1 MGHLHMLLCVAR
13 LFLWKTLIHGMGRIA
28 QVLLQ
33 LVLCLVV
40 ELSEDIEGSSSI
52 DVPLEL
58 CVLPQ
63 MDLQFLDAPFPLDP
77 EAEGSSRWMPK
88 SDSHRDGPPATLR

>member
-1 MGHLHMLLCVAR
+1 MVYLQMLLCVAR
-13 LFLWKTLIHGMGRIA
+13 LHGMELQRRRIA

-40 ELSEDIEGSSSI
+40 ALSEDIEGASSI
-52 DVPLEL
+52 DVPLEP

-63 MDLQFLDAPFPLDP
+63 MDLQLLDAP
-77 EAEGSSRWMPK
+77 
-88 SDSHRDGPPATLR
+88 

>member
-1 MGHLHMLLCVAR
+1 MELQR
-13 LFLWKTLIHGMGRIA
+13 RRIA

-40 ELSEDIEGSSSI
+40 ALSEDIEGASSI
-52 DVPLEL
+52 DVPLEP

-63 MDLQFLDAPFPLDP
+63 MDLQLLDAP
-77 EAEGSSRWMPK
+77 
-88 SDSHRDGPPATLR
+88 

>member
-1 MGHLHMLLCVAR
+1 MGHLQMLIFVAR
-13 LFLWKTLIHGMGRIA
+13 LFLSRTLIHGIGRIA

-33 LVLCLVV
+33 RVLCLVV
-40 ELSEDIEGSSSI
+40 ALSEDTEGTSSI

-63 MDLQFLDAPFPLDP
+63 TDLQLLDAPLDL
-77 EAEGSSRWMPK
+77 EAEASSRWGAK
-88 SDSHRDGPPATLR
+88 SDSHREGPEATLC